1 MKQINSSAKDKV
13 SQREQIITAGYKH
26 VRKAHDTEIA
36 EDYVEVIQDLIQ
48 NRGEARAVDIAK
60 RLGVTHVTVTK
71 TIGRLQKQGFVSTQP
86 YRSIFLTDLGLQM
99 AKQCRERHEIVYSF
113 LKKLGIPEDIAL
125 IDAEGIEHHV
135 SKQTLKA
142 FKDFSIRK

>member
-1 MKQINSSAKDKV
+1 MKTLRSLPKDKK
-13 SQREQIITAGYKH
+13 EQLLTDSYKN
-26 VRKAHDTEIA
+26 VRKAHDSEIA
-36 EDYVEVIQDLIQ
+36 EDYVEVIHDLIQ

-99 AKQCRERHEIVYSF
+99 ARLCRERHEIVYNF
-113 LKKLGIPEDIAL
+113 LKRLGIPEDIAL

-135 SKQTLKA
+135 SKETLKI
-142 FKDFSIRK
+142 FKEFSVKK